1 MRVPYHKLGGNR
13 VLGCPA
19 VKAWPY
25 RQFPLPWDQ
34 NMVHGTHFVIHLLL
48 FWVALHYS
56 FPKSSMEAK
65 KIEIELD
72 GGLGQSSKTNLS
84 VRN

>member
-1 MRVPYHKLGGNR
+1 
-13 VLGCPA
+13 
-19 VKAWPY
+19 
-25 RQFPLPWDQ
+25 
-34 NMVHGTHFVIHLLL
+34 MVHGTHFVIHLLL

-72 GGLGQSSKTNLS
+72 GGLGQSSKANLS